1 MVYSTDNSNVDGSR
15 WIGMGEELKN
25 INPVYF
31 LLQEKKMQKLQRGI
45 ISVANQA
52 QETKTKME
60 FLGKEIKNTFSC
72 AIPKNQVRQLE
83 KRLGIQRITK
93 KRAKK
98 LLMSKGYQ
106 RNQAS
111 IMSTYVFPRTLG
123 RVQQFPSLIES

>member
-1 MVYSTDNSNVDGSR
+1 
-15 WIGMGEELKN
+15 MGENLKN
-25 INPVYF
+25 INPVYISV
-31 LLQEKKMQKLQRGI
+31 LGEKMQKLQQSI
-45 ISVANQA
+45 INIGNQA
-52 QETKTKME
+52 QETKMKNE
-60 FLGKEIKNTFSC
+60 FLGKEIKNIPSF

-106 RNQAS
+106 RNKAS
-111 IMSTYVFPRTLG
+111 IMSTYMYPRTLD